1 MADETDAFLVG
12 HTILLRPPVDDDV
25 IEGNWHSWYNDARVT
40 RFNSHGI
47 YPISRKQELAVVR
60 DSMSAPNRIL
70 LAIVERQSNRLLGNA
85 SLQDIDLLN
94 RRCRIAI
101 TIGETAPLTTGVEV
115 YGLLVQHAFT
125 RLNLERV
132 FDATHEAL
140 ADFVTMLGV
149 VGFSVEGR
157 FSRHFLR
164 DRKFSDAIAFAVL
177 ADRFFE
183 LQQSRGGAI
192 LFETHAQLAEAVIDS
207 VRKSR

>member
-1 MADETDAFLVG
+1 MADEKDAFLVG
-12 HTILLRPPVDDDV
+12 HTIFLRPPEDDDV
-25 IEGNWHSWYNDARVT
+25 LKEGWHSWYNDQRVT
-40 RFNSHGI
+40 RFNSHGV
-47 YPISRKQELAVVR
+47 YPISRTQEIALVR
-60 DSMSAPNRIL
+60 DALSAPNSIL
-70 LAIVERQSNRLLGNA
+70 LAIVEQRSNRLLGNA

-94 RRCRIAI
+94 RRCRIAL
-101 TIGETAPLTTGVEV
+101 TIGETASLTTGVEV
-115 YGLLVQHAFT
+115 YGLLLQHAFT

-140 ADFVTMLGV
+140 ADFVAMLGV

-164 DRKFSDAIAFAVL
+164 DRKFSDAIAFAAL

-183 LQQSRGGAI
+183 LQRARGGDI
-192 LFETHAQLAEAVIDS
+192 LFETHAQLADAVVDS